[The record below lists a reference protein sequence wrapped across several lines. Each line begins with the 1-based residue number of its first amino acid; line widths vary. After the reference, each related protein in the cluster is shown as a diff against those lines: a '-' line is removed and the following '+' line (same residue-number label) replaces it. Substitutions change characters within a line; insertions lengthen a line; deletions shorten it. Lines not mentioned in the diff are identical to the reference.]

1 MTLFAFFYY
10 YLLLLLILFLLLVH
24 TSLGALRQ
32 TLLYCPPPK
41 GQINA
46 CCLFIRMGICT
57 KWGF

>member
-57 KWGF
+57 K